1 MAVIKRNTNTKT
13 IMELLEKCIDIKKTK
28 DKISKSRKEIKI
40 AQNELS
46 DSNLSKLEKI
56 KLKET
61 IQKLQQK
68 LEKTKTKLK
77 KINL

>member
-13 IMELLEKCIDIKKTK
+13 IMELLEKCVNIKKTK
-28 DKISKSRKEIKI
+28 EKISKSRKEIKI

-56 KLKET
+56 KLEET

>member
-13 IMELLEKCIDIKKTK
+13 IMELLEKCVDIKKTK